1 MDRIKVALGVS
12 VGEEMERELRAYA
25 PRIDL
30 KDVGHLVGREIRLLR
45 SDPGS
50 PEQKQATAELDAAV
64 QDAEVLLSSF
74 RLPENVPGRTP
85 MLKWVQ
91 SMGAGVERILR
102 SGLSEAG
109 VIVTNARGVAS
120 RPIAEWVLCSALMI
134 SKNMPVYFQRK
145 RDRHY
150 QRMDLRNFSLEGMS
164 MGILGVGAI
173 GGEIA
178 KLSKAFGMTVLATRK
193 NTDGPVPPSVDRL
206 FPPSGTGELLETSDF
221 VVVSLPLTP
230 ETAGSISEPQL
241 RSMKPSAYIMNIGR
255 GPIIDEAALVR
266 ALKEGWIAGAALD
279 VFEKEP
285 LPQDSELWAMD
296 NVILTPHISGEVEDY
311 NDRVVAVFKENL
323 GRYLAGEAL
332 LNVVDAERGY

>member
-1 MDRIKVALGVS
+1 M
-12 VGEEMERELRAYA
+12 Y
-25 PRIDL
+25 
-30 KDVGHLVGREIRLLR
+30 
-45 SDPGS
+45 
-50 PEQKQATAELDAAV
+50 
-64 QDAEVLLSSF
+64 LSG
-74 RLPENVPGRTP
+74 NV
-85 MLKWVQ
+85 
-91 SMGAGVERILR
+91 
-102 SGLSEAG
+102 
-109 VIVTNARGVAS
+109 
-120 RPIAEWVLCSALMI
+120 
-134 SKNMPVYFQRK
+134 
-145 RDRHY
+145 
-150 QRMDLRNFSLEGMS
+150 
-164 MGILGVGAI
+164 
-173 GGEIA
+173 
-178 KLSKAFGMTVLATRK
+178 
-193 NTDGPVPPSVDRL
+193 RL

-323 GRYLAGEAL
+323 GRYLAGDAL